1 MNYLSREEILAR
13 ATFRI
18 EEVAVPQWDTTVR
31 VRELSAMDKD
41 KLQMSMVDM
50 SKVGENGTSDGAVS
64 QSSLLGIRA
73 KLVCYCVVDENGERI
88 FTDADLPAIGDM
100 PAEQLEPIFDVA
112 MRLSGMS
119 KKEQTE
125 IAESMVLDPLSGSS
139 TS

>member
-73 KLVCYCVVDENGERI
+73 KLICYCVVDEKGARI
-88 FTDADLPAIGDM
+88 FADSDLSRP
-100 PAEQLEPIFDVA
+100 LETCPPS
-112 MRLSGMS
+112 RWSR
-119 KKEQTE
+119 
-125 IAESMVLDPLSGSS
+125 SS
-139 TS
+139 TWPCASAG